1 MELNQLTNYNNFMS
15 AFNKIL
21 TIFHACP
28 TFQKNV
34 GKFNPKRGQVLSQI
48 CPRFFESFKDY
59 EVLYKISVLSH
70 HFCRLQT

>member
-48 CPRFFESFKDY
+48 CPRFFIGFVRLFLKGYNYMLEYK
-59 EVLYKISVLSH
+59 KISN
-70 HFCRLQT
+70 FF